1 MLPRS
6 AVDPRP
12 ADEARQQLVHQN
24 IALVHHV
31 ARQVARSLDADLDPD
46 ELVGAGAL
54 GLMSA
59 VDAFDVS
66 RGHAFSTFAIPRIR
80 GAMLDELRRQAPSS
94 RSTRRKARAI
104 ASARAQVAEHKGAAA
119 TARELAESLGVDLQ
133 TYWQWERDVDGSIQI
148 PLSHVDEESESS
160 VPLLEMVAA
169 SDAEDLESRLTRER
183 QVEAMKDA
191 LMELNENERIVVTLN
206 YYEDLRLREIA
217 EILGL
222 TESRVSQ
229 IRTRALAKLRKTMT
243 PFR

>member
-104 ASARAQVAEHKGAAA
+104 AAARAQVSGHKGTSA
-119 TARELAESLGVDLQ
+119 TARELADALGVDLQ

-148 PLSHVDEESESS
+148 PLSHVDEESESA

-191 LMELNENERIVVTLN
+191 LMDLNENERIVVTLN

-217 EILGL
+217 DILGL

-243 PFR
+243 AYR